1 MNAKE
6 LREFNDATAA
16 STKQLR
22 MLQAVSRADYVVEEL
37 KTFYDVYNVKC
48 KTSFLG
54 ANEYEVEKTI
64 KELTERGFTV
74 IKEQYVNTTSQYDD
88 YWNNKG
94 KLDYEIRW

>member
-6 LREFNDATAA
+6 LREFNDARAA
-16 STKQLR
+16 PAKQLR
-22 MLQAVSRADYVVEEL
+22 MLQAVSKADYVIEEL
-37 KTFYDVYNVKC
+37 KTFYDVYTVKC

-54 ANEYEVEKTI
+54 TNSYEVEKTI

-74 IKEQYVNTTSQYDD
+74 IKEQHVNTNSQYDD